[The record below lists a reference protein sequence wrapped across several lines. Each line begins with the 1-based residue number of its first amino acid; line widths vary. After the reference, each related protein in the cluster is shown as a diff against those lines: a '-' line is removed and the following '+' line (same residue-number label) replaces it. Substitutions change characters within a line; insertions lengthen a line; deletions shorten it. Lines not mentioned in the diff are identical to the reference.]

1 MCDHEGGIDFRL
13 TDRLLKA
20 ILASGRKPLGQ
31 LRFNGL
37 LVLDDKLLTILMLLQ
52 LRPLMRA

>member
-1 MCDHEGGIDFRL
+1 MICNTTRVHLPSLVPTHCTRFYGE
-13 TDRLLKA
+13 
-20 ILASGRKPLGQ
+20 

-52 LRPLMRA
+52 LRPLMRAQGDQV